1 VNSPLSHGASAHL
14 KATQQAG
21 FLLRCAMTYG
31 VAVLF
36 LAIPLVLVNSQVFD
50 PMFIDTLDPIAVV
63 GLYVKV
69 RLNRCT

>member
-1 VNSPLSHGASAHL
+1 
-14 KATQQAG
+14 
-21 FLLRCAMTYG
+21 MTYG